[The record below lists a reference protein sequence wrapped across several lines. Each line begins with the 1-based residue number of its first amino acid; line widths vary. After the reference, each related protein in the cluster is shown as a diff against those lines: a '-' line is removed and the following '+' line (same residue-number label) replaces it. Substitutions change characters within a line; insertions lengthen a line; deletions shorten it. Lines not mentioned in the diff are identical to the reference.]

1 VIELLRSGG
10 KVPIS
15 SVCSTS
21 PSTMTISDTAD
32 ISEKNPCHSFAPT
45 STLRD
50 LIPLL
55 ASGVHRVIL
64 TTEPPTILTAS
75 NVLEHL
81 IATPPQFFNQTFLSP
96 SLDIP
101 LNPLISLYAQG
112 SILDAMQVM
121 SLNNLS
127 ALGVLGESATRH
139 RRSSS
144 SSSSSRHVRV
154 GSSSSFKP
162 PSRSGSQVFNISPSI
177 LPVSPGLE
185 LPSPFDSGGGEL
197 MSIITAEGCGR
208 LVVPSQGREALGMGL
223 GEATKSLQVIEH
235 AGQARGEERVP
246 GMSLLFSSLLF
257 SSNLLFFY
265 SSHLLT

>member
-1 VIELLRSGG
+1 MIELLRSGG

-21 PSTMTISDTAD
+21 SSTMTSFDTAD
-32 ISEKNPCHSFAPT
+32 ISEKNPCHSFSPT

-127 ALGVLGESATRH
+127 ALGVLGESVTRH

-246 GMSLLFSSLLF
+246 GMSLLF
-257 SSNLLFFY
+257 
-265 SSHLLT
+265 